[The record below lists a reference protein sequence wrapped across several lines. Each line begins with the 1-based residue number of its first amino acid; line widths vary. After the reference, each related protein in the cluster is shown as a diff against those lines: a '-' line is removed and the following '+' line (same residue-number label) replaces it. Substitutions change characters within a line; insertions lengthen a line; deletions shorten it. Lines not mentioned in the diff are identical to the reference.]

1 MSSKNNKTKDF
12 GKEAVAKKKHGLS
25 KAEKIAIPLILVIAV
40 WVVYSYVIA
49 PPTPGTSSTLTNSVT
64 TSISQSGLPPDFT
77 LPVVCSS
84 TASCPNN
91 PQAGL
96 TGQTLTLSSFK
107 GKVVLLEFMEP
118 WCPHCQNM
126 APILGSLYTQ
136 YGKGNVVFLT
146 VAGPWNGATAND
158 AAAFT
163 SPGGKGYGYGGTS
176 WIYVY
181 DSSGTIFS
189 EYGVNSTP
197 TFYVIAKDGTVSG
210 SALIGEQTS
219 DTLASAISAAGGT

>member
-1 MSSKNNKTKDF
+1 MASKNSKTRDS
-12 GKEAVAKKKHGLS
+12 GKETEAKKRHGLS
-25 KAEKIAIPLILVIAV
+25 KAEKIAIPLILVIAT

-64 TSISQSGLPPDFT
+64 TSVSQSGLAPDFT

-84 TASCPNN
+84 PTSCPNN
-91 PQAGL
+91 PSTGL

-126 APILGSLYTQ
+126 APILDGLYNQ

-146 VAGPWNGATAND
+146 VAGPWNGATAAD
-158 AAAFT
+158 AAGFV
-163 SPGGKGYGYGGTS
+163 GKYSSG

-197 TFYVIAKDGTVSG
+197 TFYIIGTNGSVST
-210 SALIGEQTS
+210 SLTGEQTS
-219 DTLASAISAAGGT
+219 NTLAGAISSAGGT